1 MKLMKCWIL
10 FIWSFEEIGML
21 SLSWLGLLIVVYFL
35 VEFILCFVKLGIV
48 VRSVFLGY
56 LFVNSDNIC
65 FFRNGDFV
73 FWYDVIIEL
82 K

>member
-1 MKLMKCWIL
+1 M
-10 FIWSFEEIGML
+10 
-21 SLSWLGLLIVVYFL
+21 VYFL

-65 FFRNGDFV
+65 FFMNGDFV